1 MGDKRTGLLRPKET
15 MTFGKW
21 KVEPSGDMIY
31 DGGRYAIYDNR
42 LTWDEWI
49 LHLTSKGWI
58 DWNDFIPAYLQALRN
73 AGIQKLSILAYY
85 E

>member
-1 MGDKRTGLLRPKET
+1 MKAQK
-15 MTFGKW
+15 TFGKW
-21 KVEPSGDMIY
+21 KVEPNGEMNY
-31 DGGRYAIYDNR
+31 DDGRYVIFGSD
-42 LTWDEWI
+42 LEQDDWI